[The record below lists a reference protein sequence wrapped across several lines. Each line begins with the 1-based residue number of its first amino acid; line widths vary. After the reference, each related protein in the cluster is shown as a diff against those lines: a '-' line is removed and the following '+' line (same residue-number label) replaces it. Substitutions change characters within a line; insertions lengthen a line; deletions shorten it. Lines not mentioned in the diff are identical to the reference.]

1 MYPPKASN
9 QSRVIPM
16 QHEPS
21 VSILLFIAALGW
33 NPQAASLSVKLEVRS
48 ASGRGLPGTSE
59 LLEDPHQRLR
69 RWASESPSAC
79 RVWVLPPALC
89 PVRMWMSE
97 SGTHVSAL
105 PLEKER
111 EPVESDDA
119 CVRACV
125 CVCVW
130 ADEILVICSEI
141 FRLHP
146 NDPALP
152 HTVILRMGTCCLF
165 KYDALLWLL
174 LLWFSLICRSTC
186 CIWTPSPR
194 DSSSWLW
201 GTRAPESHTEE
212 FAFWARLLSVIQR
225 HLLSTCYVP
234 GTEKCMT
241 AQVLPRGFCIVPW
254 LTAGPKRTQPKV

>member
-1 MYPPKASN
+1 MKSPGCFSFCETGSEKCFGERPSRHLRVAGRSPPTAPTMGVRVPICL
-9 QSRVIPM
+9 QSVGTSSCSLPSPDVNEWIWYTRV
-16 QHEPS
+16 
-21 VSILLFIAALGW
+21 
-33 NPQAASLSVKLEVRS
+33 S
-48 ASGRGLPGTSE
+48 ASSWKGKG
-59 LLEDPHQRLR
+59 
-69 RWASESPSAC
+69 AC
-79 RVWVLPPALC
+79 GEWWCVC
-89 PVRMWMSE
+89 
-97 SGTHVSAL
+97 
-105 PLEKER
+105 
-111 EPVESDDA
+111 A
-119 CVRACV
+119 CMCV
-125 CVCVW
+125 CVCDCVW

-212 FAFWARLLSVIQR
+212 LAFWARLLSVIQW
-225 HLLSTCYVP
+225 HLLSTCYAP

-241 AQVLPRGFCIVPW
+241 AHLPRGFCIVPW
-254 LTAGPKRTQPKV
+254 LTAGPKWTQPKV